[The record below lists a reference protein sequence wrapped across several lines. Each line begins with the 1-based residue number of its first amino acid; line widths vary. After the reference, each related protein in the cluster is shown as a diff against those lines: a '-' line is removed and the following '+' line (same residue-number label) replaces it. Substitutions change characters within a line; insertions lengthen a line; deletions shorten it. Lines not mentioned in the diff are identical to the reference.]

1 MNFIEVTF
9 HSLKDGLEGM
19 EPRGREARRVNG
31 GNPEENGRAC
41 RTSLGIGTGEILRH
55 SRLFVGRDKIR
66 VPKLSHV
73 CGAELTFLCGSTSLA
88 PFSLYWVC
96 LIVPKGL
103 ADWEARRV

>member
-55 SRLFVGRDKIR
+55 SRL
-66 VPKLSHV
+66 
-73 CGAELTFLCGSTSLA
+73 
-88 PFSLYWVC
+88 
-96 LIVPKGL
+96 
-103 ADWEARRV
+103 